1 MSEQQ
6 VEQQATAQAAAP
18 AEGQAPEAPAT
29 PDLTVQDL
37 QALKMIIDVAS
48 QRGTFR
54 ANEMTSVGQVY
65 NRLTA
70 FLDHIAPQAKE
81 GAAAPEAPKQ

>member
-6 VEQQATAQAAAP
+6 VEQATAQATEEA
-18 AEGQAPEAPAT
+18 QAPEAPAT

-37 QALKMIIDVAS
+37 QALKMIIDVTT
-48 QRGTFR
+48 QRGAFK
-54 ANEMTSVGQVY
+54 ANEMASVGNVY

-70 FLDHIAPQAKE
+70 FLDHIAPAKQE
-81 GAAAPEAPKQ
+81 EAPKQ

>member
-6 VEQQATAQAAAP
+6 VEQQATEAQAAP

-54 ANEMTSVGQVY
+54 ANEMTSVGNVY

-81 GAAAPEAPKQ
+81 GAQPEAPKQ

>member
-6 VEQQATAQAAAP
+6 VEQQATEAQVAP
-18 AEGQAPEAPAT
+18 AEGQTPEAPAT

-54 ANEMTSVGQVY
+54 ANEMTSVGNVY
-65 NRLTA
+65 NRLTS

-81 GAAAPEAPKQ
+81 GAQPEAPKQ